1 MSHRL
6 KAQSLITASRLDIVG
21 KIPLGRA
28 LAKQQRNDWAR
39 RLFRE
44 CLLQMRPSG
53 RFDENG
59 DKSTLLDY
67 EWQYEKLLKS
77 LRSSGFDEQIS
88 RVPLAKDGSLLNG
101 AHRIAA
107 CTLLGLDVTVERS
120 NRAPEVYDWKF
131 FRNAGMPGIYLDE
144 LAYLFAQNVGT
155 TRALV
160 VSNLED
166 LQLSELRGK
175 IGELCSIVFEKTV
188 ELTEIGV
195 RRNIELMYS
204 HLEWYDQSLLEK
216 MVRERYRSSAN
227 KFRTTVFLID
237 NQDDGDHR
245 LIKEELRG
253 FLGNNQFE
261 RQIHGTDNWIETMS
275 LAEVWTNA
283 NSLKFM
289 NQTPIGSEQR
299 ILRHLKEELEP
310 NLGKVGDYVIDSG
323 GSLEFHGYKTTQ
335 DIDHIC
341 TGDAHKGLLVFGDC
355 HNEHLPALG
364 LEPEDIVF
372 FPANHVRWGGFKF
385 TTVDYEFKRLRNLSS
400 SKSSTDLG
408 LLLESTRNQKQS
420 NLYFDTNRA
429 ERARRWQRK
438 SVLQV
443 RLDIFLERLPS
454 GVRAVV
460 GKVAAWLRRLG

>member
-1 MSHRL
+1 MSERL

-28 LAKQQRNDWAR
+28 LAEQQRNDWAR

-53 RFDENG
+53 RFGENG
-59 DKSTLLDY
+59 DKTTLLDY
-67 EWQYEKLLKS
+67 EWQYEKLLNS
-77 LRSSGFDEQIS
+77 LRSSGFDEQVS
-88 RVPLAKDGSLLNG
+88 RVPLAEDGSPLNG

-107 CTLLGLDVTVERS
+107 CTLLGLDVAVDRS
-120 NRAPEVYDWKF
+120 NRPPEVYDWKF

-144 LAYLFAQNVGT
+144 LAYLFTQNVWT

-160 VSNLED
+160 MSNLD
-166 LQLSELRGK
+166 DKQLSELRRK
-175 IGELCSIVFEKTV
+175 IGDLCSIVFEKTV

-204 HLEWYDQSLLEK
+204 HLDWFDQSLLEK
-216 MVRERYRSSAN
+216 MVRERYRSTN
-227 KFRTTVFLID
+227 KFRTTLFLID

-245 LIKEELRG
+245 FIKEELRR

-261 RQIHGTDNWIETMS
+261 RQIHGTDNWTETMT

-299 ILRHLKEELEP
+299 IMRHLEEELRTNSE
-310 NLGKVGDYVIDSG
+310 KIGDYVIDSG
-323 GSLEFHGYKTTQ
+323 GSLEFHGYKTTE

-341 TGDAHKGLLVFGDC
+341 IGDEHNGLLVYGDC

-372 FPANHVRWGGFKF
+372 FPANHIRWGGFKF
-385 TTVDYEFKRLRNLSS
+385 TTIDYEFKRLRNLPS
-400 SKSSTDLG
+400 SKSSIDLG
-408 LLLESTRNQKQS
+408 ALLESTRNQRQS
-420 NLYFDTNRA
+420 KLYSDTDRA
-429 ERARRWQRK
+429 ERARSWQRK
-438 SVLQV
+438 SIFQV
-443 RLDIFLERLPS
+443 RLDIFLERLPT
-454 GVRAVV
+454 GVRVVV
-460 GKVAAWLRRLG
+460 GKAAAWLRRLG